1 MCVLFFFTPDI
12 CKNAPAAS
20 ALSAPHP
27 KGWGVFSQVFQN
39 FNVIIRSAAYTARIN
54 RKGVT
59 LMKYRHEWK
68 HEITAL
74 MCCAYA
80 GVFRR

>member
-1 MCVLFFFTPDI
+1 MCVLFFFRLPDI

-27 KGWGVFSQVFQN
+27 KGWGFFSQIFQN
-39 FNVIIRSAAYTARIN
+39 FNFIISFAAYTARIN

-59 LMKYRHEWK
+59 P
-68 HEITAL
+68 HEIPSRVEARDHRL
-74 MCCAYA
+74 
-80 GVFRR
+80 